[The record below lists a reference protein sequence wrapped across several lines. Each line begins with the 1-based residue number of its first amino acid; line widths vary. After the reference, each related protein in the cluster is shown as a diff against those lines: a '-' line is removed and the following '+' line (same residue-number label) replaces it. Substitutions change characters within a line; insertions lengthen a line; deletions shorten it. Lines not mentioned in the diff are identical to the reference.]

1 MGMHAARSF
10 VERRIQSP
18 VQPVDILEYAY
29 ILLFVIKNTDKRKQT
44 RMIATTFREE
54 RLKQIAERVLSGQA
68 VYVNALA
75 EEFDVSP
82 STIRLD
88 LGELEARGILKRTHG
103 GAMLADGLDGRWIA
117 SKSSFEARRQELQ
130 AEKEAIGRAAAA
142 LVADGDTLMID
153 GGSTTLHVARFLA
166 DKRGLSVVTNAIAL
180 LPDLLAIPDAQVY
193 VTGGAL
199 DRRFATLLGEVAL
212 DTIGRFRT
220 AKVILGMDGIS
231 TDAGL
236 TVTDPAVAATK
247 RTMMEGGGQL
257 IVVSDHTKLN
267 RVSLYTLAP
276 LAAMHTLVTDAGASL
291 DALDLIRACGP
302 RVVIADF

>member
-1 MGMHAARSF
+1 
-10 VERRIQSP
+10 
-18 VQPVDILEYAY
+18 
-29 ILLFVIKNTDKRKQT
+29 
-44 RMIATTFREE
+44 MISTTFREE
-54 RLKQIAERVLSGQA
+54 RLKQIAERVLSGQT

-75 EEFDVSP
+75 AEFGVSP

-88 LGELEARGILKRTHG
+88 LSELEAHGILKRTHG
-103 GAMLADGLDGRWIA
+103 GAMLADGLDGRLIA

-142 LVADGDTLMID
+142 LVEDGDTLMID

-166 DKRGLSVVTNAIAL
+166 NKRGLTVVTNAVTL

-220 AKVILGMDGIS
+220 SKIILGMDGVS
-231 TDAGL
+231 ADAGL

-247 RTMMEGGGQL
+247 RKMMEAGGQL
-257 IVVSDHTKLN
+257 IIVSDHTKLN
-267 RVSLYTLAP
+267 HISLYTLAP
-276 LAAMHTLVTDAGASL
+276 LTAMHTLVTDAGASL
-291 DALDLIRACGP
+291 NAVDLIRACGP
-302 RVVIADF
+302 RVVIADL